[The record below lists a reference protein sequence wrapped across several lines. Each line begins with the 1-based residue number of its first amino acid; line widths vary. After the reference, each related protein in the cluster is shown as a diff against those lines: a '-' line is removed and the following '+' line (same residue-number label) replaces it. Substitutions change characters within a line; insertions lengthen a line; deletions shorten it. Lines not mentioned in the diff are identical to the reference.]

1 MNPRRT
7 ATYEVV
13 GGVTMRQLLIAIVAL
28 ALCGFA
34 TAEEPEDP
42 FLWLEEVEGE
52 KALEWVKERS
62 AKDTA
67 TLEAVPVYSEIHEK
81 LIEIYNSSDRIPF
94 VVIRG
99 AWLYNYWRDAEH
111 VRGIW
116 RRTFIDEYMKDEPS
130 WETVLDLD
138 KLAETE
144 DENWVW
150 TGANC
155 LPMEYRHCMIT
166 LSRGGSDAAVKREF
180 DTVAKTFVE
189 DGYVLPEAKS
199 QVSWKDK
206 DTLWV
211 GTDFGEES
219 LTTSGYPRIAKEWK
233 RGTSLDT
240 AVTVFEGTVD
250 DVAATVYSDLTMD
263 EHYDLAQI
271 VPEYYRGTSYLI
283 LDGRKVK
290 LDFPED
296 AKFYGFFKD
305 RMLLNLRTDW
315 EVGGT
320 TYPADALL
328 AIDLDDFLSGKRH
341 FDILFEPSDRVSLG
355 GVGNTTNDLLYSTLD
370 NVRGRLYRL
379 TPGDDGWTEEE
390 IELPGLGTVGLG
402 SSSYVDDS
410 FFFTYTDFLTPS
422 SLFFVPDGGEP
433 KMVKSSPSWFDPEGM
448 TVDQYAA
455 ASADGVM
462 IPYFVVKPKGFEAN
476 GKNPTLLYGYGGFE
490 NSMLPSYLGSKGP
503 SWVSRGGVYVLA
515 NIRGGGEF
523 GPEWHMAAVKE
534 NHQRNFDDFTAVAE
548 DLIKRKITSAAHLGI
563 QGGSQGGLL
572 VGGAFVQRPEL
583 FKAVVCQVPLLDMKR
598 YNKLLAG
605 ASWMAEYGNPDT
617 DDWEYIKTWSPYQNL
632 DKDADYPEV
641 YFFTSTLDDRVHPGH
656 ARKMVAKM
664 TDMGHKVYYYE
675 NTEGGHSSGA
685 NLNQAAYSG
694 ALAYAY
700 LWMMLQ

>member
-1 MNPRRT
+1 MRHLL
-7 ATYEVV
+7 VV
-13 GGVTMRQLLIAIVAL
+13 SLTL

-34 TAEEPEDP
+34 AAEETEDP
-42 FLWLEEVEGE
+42 YLWLEEIQGE
-52 KALEWVKERS
+52 EALEWVEARS
-62 AKDTA
+62 AEDTA
-67 TLEAVPVYSEIHEK
+67 TLEAVPIYAEIHEK
-81 LIEIYNSSDRIPF
+81 LLEIYNSSDRIPS

-116 RRTFIDEYMKDEPS
+116 RRTFLDEYMKDEPS

-138 KLAETE
+138 ALAEAE
-144 DENWVW
+144 GENWVW
-150 TGANC
+150 KGANC
-155 LPMEYRHCMIT
+155 LPLEYRHCMVS
-166 LSRGGSDAAVKREF
+166 LSRGGSDAAVEREF

-189 DGYVLPEAKS
+189 DGFVLPEAKA
-199 QVSWKDK
+199 QVSLKDK

-211 GTDFGEES
+211 GTDFGEGS
-219 LTTSGYPRIAKEWK
+219 LTASGYPRIAKEWK

-250 DVAATVYSDLTMD
+250 DVAAVVYSDLTMN

-271 VPEYYRGTSYLI
+271 IPEYYRGTSYLI

-296 AKFYGFFKD
+296 AKLYGFFKD

-315 EVGGT
+315 EVGDT

-328 AIDLDDFLSGKRH
+328 AIDLDDFLAGKRT

-355 GVGNTTNDLLYSTLD
+355 GVGTTANDLLYSTLD

-410 FFFTYTDFLTPS
+410 FFFSYTDFLTPS
-422 SLFFVPDGGEP
+422 SYYFVPDGGEP
-433 KMVKSSPSWFDPEGM
+433 RMVKTSPSWFDPEGM
-448 TVDQYAA
+448 TVDQYEA

-462 IPYFVVKPKGFEAN
+462 IPYFVVKPKGFTAD
-476 GKNPTLLYGYGGFE
+476 GSNPTLLYAYGGFE
-490 NSMLPSYLGSKGP
+490 NSQLPSYLGSKGP

-534 NHQRNFDDFTAVAE
+534 NHQTNFDDLIAVAE
-548 DLIKRKITSAAHLGI
+548 DLINRKITSAEHLGI

-572 VGGAFVQRPEL
+572 VGGAFVQRPDL

-605 ASWMAEYGNPDT
+605 ASWMGEYGNPDT
-617 DDWEYIKTWSPYQNL
+617 DDWDYIKTWSPYHNL
-632 DKDADYPEV
+632 DKNADYPEV
-641 YFFTSTLDDRVHPGH
+641 YFYTSTLDDRVHPAH

-675 NTEGGHSSGA
+675 NTEGGHSGGA

>member
-1 MNPRRT
+1 
-7 ATYEVV
+7 
-13 GGVTMRQLLIAIVAL
+13 MRQLLIAIVAL
-28 ALCGFA
+28 ALCGLA
-34 TAEEPEDP
+34 IAEDSEDP
-42 FLWLEEVEGE
+42 YLWLEEVEGE

-81 LIEIYNSSDRIPF
+81 LLEIYNSSDRIPS
-94 VVIRG
+94 VSIRG
-99 AWLYNYWRDAEH
+99 SWLYNFWRDADH

-116 RRTFIDEYMKDEPS
+116 RRTFLDEYMKDEPS
-130 WETVLDLD
+130 WEIVLDLD
-138 KLAETE
+138 ALAATE

-150 TGANC
+150 KGSSC
-155 LPMEYRHCMIT
+155 LPPEYRHCMIT
-166 LSRGGSDAAVKREF
+166 LSRGGSDAAVEREF
-180 DTVAKTFVE
+180 DTVAKAFVE
-189 DGYVLPEAKS
+189 DGFIVPEAKS

-211 GTDFGEES
+211 GTDFGEGS
-219 LTTSGYPRIAKEWK
+219 LTTSGYPRIAKQWK
-233 RGTSLDT
+233 RGTPLDE
-240 AVTVFEGTVD
+240 AVTVYKGSVD
-250 DVAATVYSDLTMD
+250 DVASGIYSDHTAD
-263 EHYDLAQI
+263 GRYDI
-271 VPEYYRGTSYLI
+271 VSVTPEYYRGTSYLR
-283 LDGRKVK
+283 LDGRLVK

-296 AKFYGFFKD
+296 AKLYGFFKD
-305 RMLLNLRTDW
+305 HMLLNLRTDW
-315 EVGGT
+315 EISGT

-328 AIDLDDFLSGKRH
+328 TIDLDDFLAGSRD
-341 FDILFEPSDRVSLG
+341 FEVLFVPSERVSFGGLG
-355 GVGNTTNDLLYSTLD
+355 TTANHLLYSTLD

-379 TPGDDGWTEEE
+379 VPGDEGWIKEE
-390 IELPGLGTVGLG
+390 IELPGLGTVGL
-402 SSSYVDDS
+402 SSTGDANDS
-410 FFFTYTDFLTPS
+410 FFFYYTDFLSPS
-422 SLFFVPDGGEP
+422 GLYFVPDGGEP
-433 KMVKSSPSWFDPEGM
+433 RVVKRSPSWFDPEGM
-448 TVDQYAA
+448 TVDQYEA

-534 NHQRNFDDFTAVAE
+534 NHQRNFDDFIAVAE
-548 DLIKRKITSAAHLGI
+548 DLITREITSADHLGI
-563 QGGSQGGLL
+563 MGGSQGGLL
-572 VGGAFVQRPEL
+572 VGGAFVQRPDL

-605 ASWMAEYGNPDT
+605 ASWMGEYGNPDT
-617 DDWEYIKTWSPYQNL
+617 DDWDYIKTWSPYQNL

-641 YFFTSTLDDRVHPGH
+641 YFYTSTLDDRVHPAH

-675 NTEGGHSSGA
+675 NTEGGHSGGA